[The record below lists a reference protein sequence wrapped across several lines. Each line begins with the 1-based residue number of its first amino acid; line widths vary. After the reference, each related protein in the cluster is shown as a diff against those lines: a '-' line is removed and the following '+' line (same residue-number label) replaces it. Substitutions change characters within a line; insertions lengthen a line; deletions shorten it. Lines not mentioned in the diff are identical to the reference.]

1 MGKFTSWL
9 GKVVEESPGVPST
22 MRVIYMIAA
31 FMAIIVPVSLWAYLC
46 IHAGAMVEF
55 PSGVITLLSLIIGI
69 VTTGKVMQQ
78 KSE

>member
-1 MGKFTSWL
+1 
-9 GKVVEESPGVPST
+9 
-22 MRVIYMIAA
+22 MIAA